1 MRRAGCTALVALLA
15 VTALA
20 RPASADQRPP
30 VSHLVWAGLG
40 MAVPTYIL
48 GVAVH
53 EGSHALAARAV
64 GAEVTEVHLLPGVY
78 HGHFFFGYVQT
89 VGLRSRADQVFFLI
103 APKLVDLAALG
114 GYAAMELTD
123 SAPGNHYAHLA
134 TTVLASGFWVD
145 FSKDIP
151 AFWGHSDVVK
161 LYNLWGAKS
170 EWQRLPLRLVHA
182 GLSAAGAY
190 AIARGYQ
197 HVFEKDS
204 GDGAA
209 AVVVPLW
216 VGRL

>member
-1 MRRAGCTALVALLA
+1 MLAALL
-15 VTALA
+15 VLALA
-20 RPASADQRPP
+20 MAWVPAGAARADERPP
-30 VSHLVWAGLG
+30 TSHLVWAGLG
-40 MAVPTYIL
+40 MAVPTYVL

-89 VGLRSRADQVFFLI
+89 LGLASRADRVFFLI
-103 APKLVDLAALG
+103 APKLVDMAMLG

-123 SAPGNHYAHLA
+123 SAPGNHYLHLA
-134 TTVLASGFWVD
+134 TTVLATGFWVD

-182 GLSAAGAY
+182 GLSAAAAY

-197 HVFEKDS
+197 HVFEKD
-204 GDGAA
+204 GKDGGAT

-216 VGRL
+216 VGQL